1 MAHTRHHQTLEIL
14 AKLDFSDKGEHFVEQ
29 KFVTPLLECL
39 GYETHKDYEVIR
51 AGDGGS
57 SFKLKAPPVEKGA
70 LRVKTYVPDYVPTI
84 RKKMF
89 WIIEAKSPK
98 NVPYPFP
105 DNYMIQGLQYC
116 VHPEIQ
122 AKYLVTTN
130 GAYTMINDA
139 HGAIFL
145 EKDIYT
151 PILEFKATELM
162 AKWAEIY
169 ELLSVETLRNR
180 IEADLKTMYDKLSLS
195 SLDREYPGQLI
206 RRIGAAAG
214 DNARAIEKHVN
225 RLSVEKMDSE
235 TANWR
240 EEIESLSPQ
249 VILEYMSLPLR
260 GGQSEANI
268 YVPKALAA
276 GMTPAEVFEAITQ
289 DFDRQPIFRKEQSV
303 VAATVLYYQTA
314 DDAVKALLRA
324 FFEKVSDYELPILCQ
339 VECALLRLT
348 RKRFVLSIYPETRQR
363 IEAELKNA
371 PELERLVRPT
381 SALDETYATE
391 LELNARAFDSIKV
404 MPEDVLKRGLPVLLK
419 IEADIE
425 EDYKAAYAKLG
436 DRETHICGF
445 EGYGIGGR
453 HYSFA
458 NILRNSRLLPDEAEN
473 AQQGS

>member
-1 MAHTRHHQTLEIL
+1 MAHTKHRHLLESL
-14 AKLDFSDKGEHFVEQ
+14 AWLDFADKGESFVEQ

-51 AGDGGS
+51 HGDDGS
-57 SFKLKAPPVEKGA
+57 AFRLKHPPVEKGA
-70 LRVKTYVPDYVPTI
+70 AKVKTYIPDYVPTI

-89 WIIEAKSPK
+89 WIIEAKAPK
-98 NVPYPFP
+98 SVPYPFA
-105 DNYMIQGLQYC
+105 DNYMVQGLQYC

-130 GAYTMINDA
+130 GLHTCVHDV

-145 EKDIYT
+145 DKDLYAPT
-151 PILEFKATELM
+151 LEFKSTELL
-162 AKWAEIY
+162 AKWPEIY

-180 IEADLKTMYDKLSLS
+180 IEVDIKTMYDKLCLS

-206 RRIGAAAG
+206 RRIGASVG
-214 DNARAIEKHVN
+214 ENARAIEKHVN
-225 RLSVEKMDSE
+225 KLNIEKMDRE
-235 TANWR
+235 TESWR
-240 EEIESLSPQ
+240 KEIESLPPET
-249 VILEYMSLPLR
+249 ILDLMSLPLR

-268 YVPKALAA
+268 FVPKALAA
-276 GMTPAEVFEAITQ
+276 GMTPSEVFDVITR

-314 DDAVKALLRA
+314 DDAVKGLLRA
-324 FFEKVSDYELPILCQ
+324 FFDKVRDYELPLLTQ

-348 RKRFVLSIYPETRQR
+348 RKRFILSVYPTVRKR
-363 IEAELKNA
+363 IEAELKSA
-371 PELERLVRPT
+371 PELERLVRPPT
-381 SALDETYATE
+381 ALDETYSAE
-391 LELNARAFDSIKV
+391 LELNARAFKAIKAL
-404 MPEDVLKRGLPVLLK
+404 PEESLRKGLPILLK

-425 EDYKAAYAKLG
+425 DDFKKAESKLG

-453 HYSFA
+453 HYSFK
-458 NILRNSRLLPDEAEN
+458 NILINTKLEPREIPAS
-473 AQQGS
+473 G